1 LFFKSFFTPFNNPD
15 PQNIGA
21 LKNANV
27 PSIFH
32 ICEWIK
38 TINIEIYTYSTFWPC
53 LQRPSS
59 FLKKWSSHAQEFV
72 QKPPTRIQANSF
84 GSLFGVVK
92 LFSRL
97 ESSTRLPA
105 SSRLPEVSHLAK
117 PANKVIENNSLKLR
131 RIFGNNAQ
139 ILNAFEKPR
148 IILYYQIVD
157 VFNYME

>member
-1 LFFKSFFTPFNNPD
+1 MDQK
-15 PQNIGA
+15 
-21 LKNANV
+21 
-27 PSIFH
+27 
-32 ICEWIK
+32 
-38 TINIEIYTYSTFWPC
+38 INIEIYTYSTFGPC
-53 LQRPSS
+53 LHRPSS

-97 ESSTRLPA
+97 ESSA
-105 SSRLPEVSHLAK
+105 RLPEVSHLAK

-148 IILYYQIVD
+148 IILYHQIVD